1 MSSYT
6 ITITPDDSTNA
17 SATLRVSLGVNG
29 ARIKELTVRAG
40 DGEGFA
46 LEALPAFELSRLI
59 GAIAPGPGT
68 PVIDAPAT
76 EGSRAADGA
85 GAGVEAAAP
94 ARGRRSRP
102 GAKAAK
108 KAAGRGGAAPAAAKK
123 AATKATAKKAGRAA
137 KATTGGDGR
146 ESRAYRRMPD
156 DVVEVFRQAGGAT
169 ALANHY
175 GVPRHTAQGW
185 LRRLRQQGEL

>member
-6 ITITPDDSTNA
+6 ITITPDDTSNA
-17 SATLRVSLGVNG
+17 SATLRVSLGPTG

-46 LEALPAFELSRLI
+46 PEELPGFELSRLI
-59 GAIAPGPGT
+59 GAIAPAG
-68 PVIDAPAT
+68 PVI
-76 EGSRAADGA
+76 
-85 GAGVEAAAP
+85 EAAAP
-94 ARGRRSRP
+94 AIAAGTPLAEVVHARAAAQPRRRGRP
-102 GAKAAK
+102 AKAAK
-108 KAAGRGGAAPAAAKK
+108 
-123 AATKATAKKAGRAA
+123 ATAA
-137 KATTGGDGR
+137 KATATKSTATKSTAAKAAAAKTAGKKAGAKK

-156 DVVEVFRQAGGAT
+156 DVVAVYRQAGGAT

-185 LRRLRQQGEL
+185 LRRLRQQGDIPS